1 MGYEQIKGMFDHD
14 AGSDWD
20 PEGQIRS
27 SLLSLE
33 NAINSTTK
41 QLVSEAELILIDI
54 SKAIQTSSLTQF
66 KDLSVQLTC
75 DYNSDC
81 EIGSKLQTLLNTGDI
96 QNIFD
101 AEGME
106 AMESERFA
114 ELVELTKYVVANT
127 IYELITKDFILK
139 MSNLLQHLKPEDP
152 NHVVTMLY
160 KHYTGNIPR
169 LENLFLRILEGL
181 QTDDFFEKLDSV
193 FKDFCGTRKNYSL
206 LRNTIEH

>member
-1 MGYEQIKGMFDHD
+1 MG
-14 AGSDWD
+14 
-20 PEGQIRS
+20 
-27 SLLSLE
+27 
-33 NAINSTTK
+33 
-41 QLVSEAELILIDI
+41 
-54 SKAIQTSSLTQF
+54 AIQTSSLTQF

-75 DYNSDC
+75 DSNSK
-81 EIGSKLQTLLNTGDI
+81 IGSTLQTLLNTGDI

-106 AMESERFA
+106 AMETERFA
-114 ELVELTKYVVANT
+114 ELVELTKYVVGNT

-152 NHVVTMLY
+152 NNVVTMLY

-206 LRNTIEH
+206 LQNTIEHLKEICQFVAKFVGNNKKLDMLKLMTELKNSFPDNFK